1 VIDLNVLRL
10 RIEEKAREVKKA
22 KDGNSF
28 ASNEYYSR
36 VVRELYELREQL
48 EVLLLLERIKSEFYK
63 TNVVP

>member
-10 RIEEKAREVKKA
+10 RIEEKDLEVKNA

-63 TNVVP
+63 TNVAP